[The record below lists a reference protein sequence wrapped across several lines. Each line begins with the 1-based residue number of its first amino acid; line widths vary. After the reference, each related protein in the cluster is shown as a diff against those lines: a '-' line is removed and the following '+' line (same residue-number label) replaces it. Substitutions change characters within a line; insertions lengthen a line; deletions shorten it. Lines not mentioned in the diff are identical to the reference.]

1 MSRFRFHE
9 YRVKCDRELQQ
20 PWMRKYFFDGTEV
33 FCTGDQNFITLSK
46 RMINGNKKVGRNH
59 IPGPKK

>member
-20 PWMRKYFFDGTEV
+20 PWMRKYFFDGT
-33 FCTGDQNFITLSK
+33 GDQNFARVTKIL
-46 RMINGNKKVGRNH
+46 
-59 IPGPKK
+59 